1 GCPSAKND
9 AAPSK
14 ILQTNQRIVEPQQ
27 INIGNLFMGPDPRA
41 RRRAHMRISISLYES
56 LYPIDSL
63 RNLRMRGATPKRES
77 NLMDCLDALAVL
89 LAYGMP

>member
-1 GCPSAKND
+1 
-9 AAPSK
+9 
-14 ILQTNQRIVEPQQ
+14 
-27 INIGNLFMGPDPRA
+27 
-41 RRRAHMRISISLYES
+41 MRISISLYES